1 MPEFN
6 LTYYY
11 NSLLRGDRVFFYQS
25 FGSYGL
31 ISASL
36 RVDNVHKGYFL
47 PAGCE
52 ELLDMATGVDEF
64 KIFFQDVLS

>member
-1 MPEFN
+1 MPQFN

-11 NSLLRGDRVFFYQS
+11 SSLLRGDRLFFYQS
-25 FGSYGL
+25 YGEYGI
-31 ISASL
+31 ISPGLASKMMG
-36 RVDNVHKGYFL
+36 KGYYL
-47 PAGCE
+47 MAGNE